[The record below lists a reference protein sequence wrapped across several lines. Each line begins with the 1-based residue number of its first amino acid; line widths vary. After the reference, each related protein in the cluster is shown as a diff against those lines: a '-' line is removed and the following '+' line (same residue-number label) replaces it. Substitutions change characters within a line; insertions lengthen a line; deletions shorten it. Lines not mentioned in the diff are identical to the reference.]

1 MTIILKASPFC
12 REDGAGVRGGGGGGW
27 GGGMVGDIFDKVFH
41 LQTLGQ
47 I

>member
-12 REDGAGVRGGGGGGW
+12 REDGAGVGGGGG
-27 GGGMVGDIFDKVFH
+27 MAGDIFDKVFH

>member
-12 REDGAGVRGGGGGGW
+12 REDGAGVGGGS
-27 GGGMVGDIFDKVFH
+27 GGMAGDIFDKVFH